1 MIRLTRRYRFSASHR
16 LHSPAFSEEQN
27 RAAFGKC
34 ANPYGHGHNYG
45 LEVSVKGPLDLR
57 LGRVVD
63 VSALDGVVHA
73 AVVQPM
79 DHRDLNTEV
88 AEFADGFVPTTENLS
103 LVIRDRLNAV
113 WPSNFPKLDRIRIF
127 ETRKNTFEI
136 QNP

>member
-45 LEVSVKGPLDLR
+45 LEISVKGPLDSR
-57 LGRVVD
+57 LGRVID
-63 VSALDGVVHA
+63 VSALDSVVDA
-73 AVVQPM
+73 AVLQPM

-88 AEFADGFVPTTENLS
+88 VEFTGGFVPTTENLS
-103 LVIRDRLNAV
+103 LVICDRLNAV